1 MKIHPLFAADVALYM
16 TTTWFFGGLF
26 LSSAKAFLLALVVAG
41 IATGV
46 ALSPVGE
53 MAALH
58 SLRARP
64 ATRREQDQLFAAAD
78 LLPDLAAVLRDLGA
92 RVWVVDSALVNGCV
106 VGKHSIVLT
115 TGALR
120 DPSACAAVLAHE
132 AAHLREGHGVQSAA
146 LFLMSLPI
154 VLVHTLA
161 ANYCAGLRSVMSPAA
176 ARANP
181 MAALLYIP
189 FLLAAWM
196 VASMAALAH
205 RLTLAVACAAS
216 RAHELAA
223 DACAVRWG
231 AGEHLVRLLESM
243 PPTPAGM
250 SPGWGWVWA
259 THPAPAVRVDA
270 IEREMERLG
279 SQSPPQESP

>member
-1 MKIHPLFAADVALYM
+1 VKIHPLFVVDTCLYLA
-16 TTTWFFGGLF
+16 TIWFFAGLF
-26 LSSAKAFLLALVVAG
+26 LSSAKAFVLALVVAG

-64 ATRREQDQLFAAAD
+64 ATRREQDQLFGAVD
-78 LLPDLAAVLRDLGA
+78 LLPDLAAVLRDLRA
-92 RVWVVDSALVNGCV
+92 RIWIVDSALVNGCA
-106 VGKHSIVLT
+106 VGRQSIVLT

-132 AAHLREGHGVQSAA
+132 AAHLRQGHGVQSAA
-146 LFLMSLPI
+146 LFLLSLPI
-154 VLVHTLA
+154 ILVHSLA
-161 ANYCAGLRSVMSPAA
+161 ASYCAGLRSVMSPAA

-181 MAALLYIP
+181 MAALLYVP

-223 DACAVRWG
+223 DAQAARWG

-243 PPTPAGM
+243 PPAPTAMG
-250 SPGWGWVWA
+250 PGWGWVWA
-259 THPAPAVRVDA
+259 THPAPAVRIDA
-270 IEREMERLG
+270 IEREIEREMER
-279 SQSPPQESP
+279 PEPA